1 METML
6 NSEPNVQLLPSAS
19 HDHNTMLAVGF
30 FRYKVGES
38 DIFLE
43 ELGENKG
50 KITVSDVYG
59 HNYSMYWGAMGGT
72 LKDFILQIN
81 SEYFV
86 NKLLGSIDS
95 QVFDTKATFK
105 NVRKHIRE
113 EIGLKWYEYMDF
125 QKQMRE
131 VLKDFEN
138 NCISCEE
145 KNSSYFIDNFKSSF
159 IDRLDYYLIEGFF
172 EKSYLESD
180 LKNIEWWYLTQTKES
195 PKYKWLEKLHCELK
209 KKLSTEALLN

>member
-1 METML
+1 MKT
-6 NSEPNVQLLPSAS
+6 NTQLDLSAS
-19 HDHNTMLAVGF
+19 PLANTMLAVGF
-30 FRYKVGES
+30 FRYKVGDS

-43 ELGENKG
+43 ELGYNKG

-59 HNYSMYWGAMGGT
+59 HNYSMFWGAMGGN
-72 LKDFILQIN
+72 LKEFICQIN
-81 SEYFV
+81 SEYFAS
-86 NKLLGSIDS
+86 KLLGSIDS

-105 NVRKHIRE
+105 NVRKHIRDE
-113 EIGLKWYEYMDF
+113 MGLKWYEYMDF
-125 QKQMRE
+125 QKHMRE

-138 NCISCEE
+138 DCISCEIT
-145 KNSSYFIDNFKSSF
+145 NSSYFIDNFKSSF
-159 IDRLDYYLIEGFF
+159 IDRLDYYLIAGFF

-209 KKLSTEALLN
+209 KKLSTEVSLN